1 MNPRRI
7 AAVPVLLSIL
17 AGAPVGFAQA
27 EREPRLD
34 FRAEEAAAY
43 LEARAPTNAAL
54 VYYVHFMYAPQPM
67 LNAYVHFND
76 DPDDDSTFGMTREEA
91 ERALRDAQDTLDN
104 LAWASTLPEC
114 DFGIQ
119 YQQGWTALLPHLGK
133 LRGFAR
139 VLDADAR
146 RHLALGEPDIAA
158 ERLATIYRMAKQ
170 TTGDHI
176 IISSLVGAAM
186 TNLAHKLT
194 REMIEADDLTET
206 GRDLMI
212 TALEGFG
219 RDDPDDPFAVRQSI
233 VMEGV
238 MSLGWI
244 ATAFPEGRAGT
255 KLAEFG
261 LFDASADRKL
271 VRQFNAMSGPEL
283 SAEAER
289 IPEYYSKSLEVW
301 DSPKAADRLLEL
313 EAVLEIGGFGKL
325 TKAFASALSR
335 SREQDIL
342 ARARLEE
349 MLELLEHYEP
359 EASEDDALNPAPIPI
374 PATGTPRD
382 R

>member
-17 AGAPVGFAQA
+17 AGAPVGSAQP
-27 EREPRLD
+27 EPSLD

-43 LEARAPTNAAL
+43 LNERAPTNAAL
-54 VYYVHFMYAPQPM
+54 VYYVHFMTAPESM

-91 ERALRDAQDTLDN
+91 ERALLDAQDTLDN

-114 DFGIQ
+114 DFGVQ

-133 LRGFAR
+133 LRNFAR

-146 RHLALGEPDIAA
+146 RHLAFGDPDIATD
-158 ERLATIYRMAKQ
+158 RLATIYRMAKQ

-186 TNLAHKLT
+186 TNLAHTLT
-194 REMIEADDLTET
+194 REMVEAGDLTET
-206 GRDLMI
+206 GRDQLI
-212 TALEGFG
+212 AALEGFS
-219 RDDPDDPFAVRQSI
+219 RDDPDDPFAIRQSV

-238 MSLGWI
+238 ISLGWI

-255 KLAEFG
+255 MLAEFG
-261 LFDASADRKL
+261 LIDASTDRKL
-271 VRQFNAMSGPEL
+271 IRQLNAMSGPEL
-283 SAEAER
+283 AAEAER
-289 IPEYYSKSLEVW
+289 IPEFYSKSLEVW
-301 DSPKAADRLLEL
+301 DSPDAADRLLEL
-313 EAVLEIGGFGKL
+313 EAVLEIGGFGEL
-325 TKAFASALSR
+325 TGAFASALSR

-359 EASEDDALNPAPIPI
+359 EADEDAAPAPTLNPA
-374 PATGTPRD
+374 PATGTPSD